1 MKTATRAKKIIR
13 KKKTPKKTTVGSYEV
28 IKNYQGKQ
36 YVGMQ
41 IGRSHKWYYDKGEW
55 RDKKI
60 TPDLW
65 EIRYEVTKRRAGK
78 APKGSGAPI
87 GTGYHWY
94 IMAHQEVLKLNEDDY
109 TTVLSGL
116 KYKIAHKRAAK
127 GNWSASVS
135 KQRKTLISFIKSVM
149 AELEKVPVPI
159 KFTYNDV
166 EYKGEGIPVPGT
178 CVNGVCYDL
187 DINLNGRH
195 IGMLHRL
202 KNNWKIEGVE
212 DEKFANAIGDVVMLW
227 YE

>member
-1 MKTATRAKKIIR
+1 MKTAVR
-13 KKKTPKKTTVGSYEV
+13 KKVRRKRTPTKVGASYET
-28 IKNYQGKQ
+28 IKNYNGKQ

-55 RDKKI
+55 QDKKI

-65 EIRYEVTKRRAGK
+65 EIRYAVTKRRAGK
-78 APKGSGAPI
+78 APKGSGTPV

-127 GNWSASVS
+127 GNWSASVLTQH
-135 KQRKTLISFIKSVM
+135 KMLLKFLKEMVAQ
-149 AELEKVPVPI
+149 LEKKPVPI
-159 KFTYNDV
+159 KFTYRDV
-166 EYKGEGIPVPGT
+166 EYKGEGVPIPGT
-178 CVNGVCYDL
+178 CNNGVCYDL
-187 DINLNGRH
+187 EINLNGRH
-195 IGMLHRL
+195 VGILHWL
-202 KNNWKIEGVE
+202 KNSWKIEGVE
-212 DEKFANAIGDVVMLW
+212 DEKFVNAIGDVITLW

>member
-1 MKTATRAKKIIR
+1 MKTATRAKKIVR

-55 RDKKI
+55 KDKKI

-65 EIRYEVTKRRAGK
+65 EIRYAVTKRRAGK
-78 APKGSGAPI
+78 APKGSVAPI

-127 GNWSASVS
+127 GSWSASVA

-149 AELEKVPVPI
+149 AELEKEPVPI
-159 KFTYNDV
+159 KFTYDDV

-195 IGMLHRL
+195 VGMLHRL
-202 KNNWKIEGVE
+202 KNSWKIEGVE
-212 DEKFANAIGDVVMLW
+212 DEKFVNSIGDVVMLW

>member
-1 MKTATRAKKIIR
+1 MKTAIRKSIR
-13 KKKTPKKTTVGSYEV
+13 KKRTPKKTVGSYET
-28 IKNYQGKQ
+28 IKNYNGKQ

-55 RDKKI
+55 KDKKI

-65 EIRYEVTKRRAGK
+65 EIRYAVTKRRAGK
-78 APKGSGAPI
+78 APKGSGAPV

-94 IMAHQEVLKLNEDDY
+94 ILAHQEVIKLNADDY

-127 GNWSASVS
+127 GNWSASVPT
-135 KQRKTLISFIKSVM
+135 QRKTLLKFLKEMV
-149 AELEKVPVPI
+149 AQLEKEPVPI
-159 KFTYNDV
+159 KFTYKDV
-166 EYKGEGIPVPGT
+166 EYKGEGVPVPGA
-178 CVNGVCYDL
+178 CSNGVCYDL

-195 IGMLHRL
+195 VGMLHRL
-202 KNNWKIEGVE
+202 KNNWKIEGEE
-212 DEKFANAIGDVVMLW
+212 DEKFVEAIGDVVTLW

>member
-1 MKTATRAKKIIR
+1 MKTAVR
-13 KKKTPKKTTVGSYEV
+13 KKVRRKRTPTKVGASYET
-28 IKNYQGKQ
+28 IKNYNGKQ

-55 RDKKI
+55 KDKKI

-65 EIRYEVTKRRAGK
+65 EIRYAVTKRRAGK
-78 APKGSGAPI
+78 APKASGAPV

-135 KQRKTLISFIKSVM
+135 TQHKTLLKFLKEMV
-149 AELEKVPVPI
+149 AQLEKKPVPI
-159 KFTYNDV
+159 KFTYRDV
-166 EYKGEGIPVPGT
+166 EYKGEGVPVPGT
-178 CVNGVCYDL
+178 CNNGVCYDL
-187 DINLNGRH
+187 EINLNGRH
-195 IGMLHRL
+195 VGILHRL
-202 KNNWKIEGVE
+202 KNSWKIEGVE
-212 DEKFANAIGDVVMLW
+212 DEKFVNAIGDVVTLW

>member
-1 MKTATRAKKIIR
+1 MKTAVR
-13 KKKTPKKTTVGSYEV
+13 KKVRRKRTPTKVGASYET
-28 IKNYQGKQ
+28 IKNYNGKQ

-55 RDKKI
+55 KDKKI

-78 APKGSGAPI
+78 APKGSGAPV

-94 IMAHQEVLKLNEDDY
+94 ILAHQEVLKINADDY

-127 GNWSASVS
+127 GSWSASIPT
-135 KQRKTLISFIKSVM
+135 QRKTQLKFLKEMV
-149 AELEKVPVPI
+149 AQLEKEPVPI
-159 KFTYNDV
+159 KFTYKEV
-166 EYKGEGIPVPGT
+166 EYKGEGVPVPGA
-178 CVNGVCYDL
+178 CSNGVCYDL

-195 IGMLHRL
+195 VGMLHRL

-212 DEKFANAIGDVVMLW
+212 DEKFVEAIGNVVTLW

>member
-1 MKTATRAKKIIR
+1 MKTAVR
-13 KKKTPKKTTVGSYEV
+13 KKVRKKRTPTKVAASYEA
-28 IKNYQGKQ
+28 IKNYNGKQ

-55 RDKKI
+55 KDKKI

-65 EIRYEVTKRRAGK
+65 EIRYAVTKRRAGK
-78 APKGSGAPI
+78 APKGSGAPV

-127 GNWSASVS
+127 GSWSASVPT
-135 KQRKTLISFIKSVM
+135 QHKTLLKFLKEMV
-149 AELEKVPVPI
+149 AQLEKKPVPL
-159 KFTYNDV
+159 KFTYRDV
-166 EYKGEGIPVPGT
+166 EYQGEGVPIPGT
-178 CVNGVCYDL
+178 CNNGVCYDL
-187 DINLNGRH
+187 EINLNGRH
-195 IGMLHRL
+195 VGMLHRL

-212 DEKFANAIGDVVMLW
+212 DEKFVSAIGDVVTLW

>member
-1 MKTATRAKKIIR
+1 MKTAVR
-13 KKKTPKKTTVGSYEV
+13 KKVRRKRTPTKVGASYET
-28 IKNYQGKQ
+28 IKNYKGKQ

-55 RDKKI
+55 KDKKI

-65 EIRYEVTKRRAGK
+65 EIRYAVTKRRAGK
-78 APKGSGAPI
+78 APKGSGAPV

-94 IMAHQEVLKLNEDDY
+94 ILAHQEVIKLNADDY

-127 GNWSASVS
+127 GSWSASVPT
-135 KQRKTLISFIKSVM
+135 QRKTLLKFLKEMV
-149 AELEKVPVPI
+149 AQLEKEPVPI
-159 KFTYNDV
+159 KFTYKDV
-166 EYKGEGIPVPGT
+166 EYKGEGVPVPGA
-178 CVNGVCYDL
+178 CSNGVCYDL

-195 IGMLHRL
+195 VGMLHRL

-212 DEKFANAIGDVVMLW
+212 DEKFVEAIGDVVTLW

>member
-1 MKTATRAKKIIR
+1 MKTAIR
-13 KKKTPKKTTVGSYEV
+13 KSVRKKRTPKKTIGSYET
-28 IKNYQGKQ
+28 IKDYKGKQ

-55 RDKKI
+55 KDKKI

-65 EIRYEVTKRRAGK
+65 EIRYAVTKRRAGK
-78 APKGSGAPI
+78 APRGSGAPV

-94 IMAHQEVLKLNEDDY
+94 ILAHQEVLKLNEDDY

-127 GNWSASVS
+127 GNWSASVPT
-135 KQRKTLISFIKSVM
+135 QRKTLLKFLKEMV
-149 AELEKVPVPI
+149 AELEKEPVPI
-159 KFTYNDV
+159 KFTYKDV
-166 EYKGEGIPVPGT
+166 EYKGEGVPVPGA
-178 CVNGVCYDL
+178 CLNGVCYDL

-195 IGMLHRL
+195 VGMLHRL
-202 KNNWKIEGVE
+202 KNSWKIEGVD
-212 DEKFANAIGDVVMLW
+212 DEKFVEAIGDVVTLW

>member
-1 MKTATRAKKIIR
+1 M
-13 KKKTPKKTTVGSYEV
+13 KTTVRKKVRKKRTPTKVAASYDA
-28 IKNYQGKQ
+28 IKNYNGKQ

-55 RDKKI
+55 KDKKI

-65 EIRYEVTKRRAGK
+65 EIRYAVTKRRAGK
-78 APKGSGAPI
+78 APKGSGAPV

-127 GNWSASVS
+127 GSWSASVS
-135 KQRKTLISFIKSVM
+135 TQHKTLLKFLKEMV
-149 AELEKVPVPI
+149 AQLEKKPVPL
-159 KFTYNDV
+159 KFTYRDV
-166 EYKGEGIPVPGT
+166 EYKGEGVPIPGT
-178 CVNGVCYDL
+178 CNNGVCYDL
-187 DINLNGRH
+187 EVNLNGRH
-195 IGMLHRL
+195 VGILHRL

-212 DEKFANAIGDVVMLW
+212 DEKFVNAIGDVVTLW

>member
-1 MKTATRAKKIIR
+1 MKTAIR
-13 KKKTPKKTTVGSYEV
+13 KSVRKKRTPKKITGSYET
-28 IKNYQGKQ
+28 IKNYNGKQ

-55 RDKKI
+55 KDKKI

-65 EIRYEVTKRRAGK
+65 EIRYAVTKRRAGK
-78 APKGSGAPI
+78 APKGSGAPV

-94 IMAHQEVLKLNEDDY
+94 IMAHQEVLKKNEDDY

-127 GNWSASVS
+127 GNWSASVPT
-135 KQRKTLISFIKSVM
+135 QRKTLLKFLKEMV
-149 AELEKVPVPI
+149 AQLENEPVPI
-159 KFTYNDV
+159 KFTYKDA

-178 CVNGVCYDL
+178 CSNGVCYDL

-195 IGMLHRL
+195 VGMMHRL
-202 KNNWKIEGVE
+202 KNNWKMEGVE
-212 DEKFANAIGDVVMLW
+212 DKKFVEAIGEVVTLW
-227 YE
+227 YD

>member
-1 MKTATRAKKIIR
+1 MKTAVR
-13 KKKTPKKTTVGSYEV
+13 KKVRKKRTPKKVGASYEA
-28 IKNYQGKQ
+28 IKNYNGKQ

-55 RDKKI
+55 KDKKI

-65 EIRYEVTKRRAGK
+65 EIRYAVTKRRAGK
-78 APKGSGAPI
+78 APKGSGAPV

-94 IMAHQEVLKLNEDDY
+94 ILAHQEVLKLNEDDY
-109 TTVLSGL
+109 STVLSGL

-127 GNWSASVS
+127 GNWSASVAT
-135 KQRKTLISFIKSVM
+135 QRKTLLKFLKEMVTQ
-149 AELEKVPVPI
+149 LEKEPVPL
-159 KFTYNDV
+159 KFTYKDV
-166 EYKGEGIPVPGT
+166 EYKGEGIPVPGA

-195 IGMLHRL
+195 VGMLHRL
-202 KNNWKIEGVE
+202 KNSWKIEGVE
-212 DEKFANAIGDVVMLW
+212 DEKFVNAIEVVMLW

>member
-1 MKTATRAKKIIR
+1 MKTATQKLVR
-13 KKKTPKKTTVGSYEV
+13 KKRTPKKVTGSYET
-28 IKNYQGKQ
+28 IKQFNGKQ

-55 RDKKI
+55 KDKKI

-65 EIRYEVTKRRAGK
+65 EIHYAVTKRRAGK
-78 APKGSGAPI
+78 APKGSGAPV

-94 IMAHQEVLKLNEDDY
+94 IMAHQEVIKLNADNY
-109 TTVLSGL
+109 STVLSGL

-127 GNWSASVS
+127 GSWSASAVA
-135 KQRKTLISFIKSVM
+135 QRKTLLRFMKEMV
-149 AELEKVPVPI
+149 AQLEKEPVPL
-159 KFTYNDV
+159 KFTYKDV
-166 EYKGEGIPVPGT
+166 AYKGEGIPVPGRCT
-178 CVNGVCYDL
+178 DGVCYDL

-195 IGMLHRL
+195 VGMLHRL

-212 DEKFANAIGDVVMLW
+212 DEKFANAIGELVTLW

>member
-1 MKTATRAKKIIR
+1 MKTAVR
-13 KKKTPKKTTVGSYEV
+13 KKVRKKRTPSKVAASYEA
-28 IKNYQGKQ
+28 IKNYNGKQ

-55 RDKKI
+55 KDKKI

-65 EIRYEVTKRRAGK
+65 EIRYAVTKRRAGK

-94 IMAHQEVLKLNEDDY
+94 ILAHQEVLKLNEDDY
-109 TTVLSGL
+109 STVLSGL

-127 GNWSASVS
+127 GNWSASVAT
-135 KQRKTLISFIKSVM
+135 QRKTLLKFLKEMV
-149 AELEKVPVPI
+149 AQLEKEPVPL

-166 EYKGEGIPVPGT
+166 EYKGEGVPVPGA
-178 CVNGVCYDL
+178 CINGVCYDL

-195 IGMLHRL
+195 VGMLHRL
-202 KNNWKIEGVE
+202 KNSWKIEGVE
-212 DEKFANAIGDVVMLW
+212 DEKFVNTIGEVVMLW

>member
-1 MKTATRAKKIIR
+1 MKTAVR
-13 KKKTPKKTTVGSYEV
+13 KKVRRKRTPTKVAASYEA
-28 IKNYQGKQ
+28 IKNYNGKQ

-55 RDKKI
+55 KDKKI

-65 EIRYEVTKRRAGK
+65 EIRYAVTKRRAGK

-94 IMAHQEVLKLNEDDY
+94 ILAHQEVIKLNADDY

-127 GNWSASVS
+127 GSWSASVPT
-135 KQRKTLISFIKSVM
+135 QRKTQLKFLKEMV
-149 AELEKVPVPI
+149 AQLEKEPVPI

-166 EYKGEGIPVPGT
+166 EYKGEGVPVPGA
-178 CVNGVCYDL
+178 CSDGVCYDL

-195 IGMLHRL
+195 VGMMHRL
-202 KNNWKIEGVE
+202 KNSWKIEGVE
-212 DEKFANAIGDVVMLW
+212 DEKFVNAIGDVVTLW

>member
-1 MKTATRAKKIIR
+1 MKTAIR
-13 KKKTPKKTTVGSYEV
+13 KKVRRKRTPTKVGASYET
-28 IKNYQGKQ
+28 IKNYKGKQ

-55 RDKKI
+55 KDKKI

-65 EIRYEVTKRRAGK
+65 EIRYAVTKRRAGK
-78 APKGSGAPI
+78 APKGSGAPV

-94 IMAHQEVLKLNEDDY
+94 ILAHQEVIKLNADDY

-127 GNWSASVS
+127 GSWSASVPT
-135 KQRKTLISFIKSVM
+135 QRKTLLKFLKVM
-149 AELEKVPVPI
+149 VAQLEKEPVPI
-159 KFTYNDV
+159 KFTYKDV
-166 EYKGEGIPVPGT
+166 EYKGEGIPVPGA
-178 CVNGVCYDL
+178 CSNGVCYDL

-195 IGMLHRL
+195 VGMLHRL
-202 KNNWKIEGVE
+202 KNSWKIEGVE
-212 DEKFANAIGDVVMLW
+212 NDKFVNAIGDVVTLW